1 MFNST
6 TDKNLSNYLEN
17 VVRKPWGFEYL
28 CYQNEELAIWF
39 LHIKEGHKTSFHC
52 HPNKNTGFI
61 VLGGDVELS
70 FMRNQVKL
78 RALDKIH
85 IFRARF
91 HSTQA
96 VSAGGAYVMEI
107 ETPEDKHDLIR
118 MEDTYGRENEA
129 YEGSNHH
136 FPKDDSCLWVE
147 EPGIKQTITKVAEAN
162 LMHIKPQAKGELLGY
177 PESVS
182 FIVTRGG
189 ITAGEGQRLLYPG
202 DIVDGV
208 SLERLL
214 QVFNLVDGST
224 FIRVQK

>member
-1 MFNST
+1 MDFT
-6 TDKNLSNYLEN
+6 KVT
-17 VVRKPWGFEYL
+17 VAKPWGQEYL
-28 CYQNEELAIWF
+28 CYQNEELAIWL

-70 FMRNQVKL
+70 FMRNTVRL
-78 RALDKIH
+78 SALDKIH

-96 VSAGGAYVMEI
+96 VSQGGAFVMEI
-107 ETPEDKHDLIR
+107 ETPEDKHDLVR
-118 MEDTYGRENEA
+118 MEDAYGRKDEA
-129 YEGSNHH
+129 YEGSSHH
-136 FPKDDSCLWVE
+136 YPKDATCLWIE
-147 EPGIKQTITKVAEAN
+147 EPENKQAITKIADAN
-162 LMHIKPQAKGELLGY
+162 LLHIKPSIKEELFGH

-189 ITAGEGQRLLYPG
+189 VVAGEGQRLLYPG
-202 DIVDGV
+202 DIVDGA

-214 QVFNLVDGST
+214 QVFNLIDGST